1 MDEELRKQQV
11 TGEAGELHPD
21 IKRMILAS
29 PIDDNS
35 ALMATGLT
43 MREYEFAVSSGAYRQ
58 VYRADRKEFGYQ
70 LTAKGKR
77 LRTLLLEKKDA

>member
-1 MDEELRKQQV
+1 MTRAEDLMLKAE
-11 TGEAGELHPD
+11 ELHPD
-21 IKRMILAS
+21 IRRMILAS

-58 VYRADRKEFGYQ
+58 VYRAARKEFGYQ
-70 LTAKGKR
+70 LTAKGKK
-77 LRTLLLEKKDA
+77 LRALLLEKKDA